1 MVSVGLGGVNAMM
14 AYMRSPGEV
23 KSTVAGVFGR
33 AWSGF
38 EGWGAEQAPSSIE

>member
-23 KSTVAGVFGR
+23 KSTAAGVFGR
-33 AWSGF
+33 AWLASRAG
-38 EGWGAEQAPSSIE
+38 GVINSLR